1 MELVTVKSENRKI
14 LKRKAPDFDFSKHDP
29 KEIKETVS
37 EMRKL
42 MKVSQGVG
50 LSANQAGLD
59 WRMFVAEYRNK
70 FYVMFNPVI
79 TKKSEETSTL
89 EEGCL
94 SVPEEYVEIE
104 RSEVITI
111 EALDRKGKK
120 VKIRAFGILARI
132 FQHETDHLNGKLITD
147 YLP

>member
-94 SVPEEYVEIE
+94 SVPEEYVETE
-104 RSEVITI
+104 RSEIITI

>member
-1 MELVTVKSENRKI
+1 
-14 LKRKAPDFDFSKHDP
+14 
-29 KEIKETVS
+29 
-37 EMRKL
+37 MRKL

-104 RSEVITI
+104 RSEIITI